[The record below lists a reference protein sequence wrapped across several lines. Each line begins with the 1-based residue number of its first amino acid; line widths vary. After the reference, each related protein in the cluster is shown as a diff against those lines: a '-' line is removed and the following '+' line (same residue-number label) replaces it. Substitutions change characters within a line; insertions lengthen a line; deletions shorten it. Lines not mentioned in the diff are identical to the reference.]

1 MIPRPEP
8 IQQIETSFR
17 IHPVTAL
24 LGPRQCGKTT
34 LARMIAE
41 QEENATIFDL
51 ENPVDIRRLSVPMQA
66 LKGLEGLVVIDEVQ
80 RKPELFEL
88 LRVLVDRPERKARFL
103 LPGSA
108 SPHLVKGVSETLAGR
123 IGFVDLAGFQIG
135 EIGAEHIDRL
145 YVRGGFPR
153 SFLAESDRD
162 SLQWRENFIRTFLER
177 DIPQLG
183 ISIAAETLRRFWTM
197 VAHFHGQIW
206 NAAEFARSLGTA
218 ENTARRYL
226 DILAGAYMVRVLP
239 PWFENL
245 KKRQVKAPKIYVRD
259 TGLLLSLLQI
269 PGFAEL
275 QGHPK
280 LGAAWEGFALEHV
293 IGVTGTRDAYF
304 WATHAGAEL
313 DLMVTAG
320 GRRYGFEFKYADA
333 PGRTRSMHI
342 AIQDLGLAHLWVV
355 YPGEQTYDLDKQIT
369 VIPLKEISRETHTAP
384 FSSSI

>member
-1 MIPRPEP
+1 
-8 IQQIETSFR
+8 
-17 IHPVTAL
+17 
-24 LGPRQCGKTT
+24 
-34 LARMIAE
+34 
-41 QEENATIFDL
+41 
-51 ENPVDIRRLSVPMQA
+51 
-66 LKGLEGLVVIDEVQ
+66 
-80 RKPELFEL
+80 
-88 LRVLVDRPERKARFL
+88 
-103 LPGSA
+103 
-108 SPHLVKGVSETLAGR
+108 
-123 IGFVDLAGFQIG
+123 
-135 EIGAEHIDRL
+135 
-145 YVRGGFPR
+145 
-153 SFLAESDRD
+153 
-162 SLQWRENFIRTFLER
+162 QWRENFIRTFLER

-206 NAAEFARSLGTA
+206 NAAEFARSLGAA

-269 PGFAEL
+269 PGLAEL

-280 LGAAWEGFALEHV
+280 IGAAWEGFALEHV

-313 DLMVTAG
+313 DLMVTAK

-342 AIQDLGLAHLWVV
+342 AIKDLGLAHLWVV
-355 YPGEQTYDLDKQIT
+355 YPGEQTYALDKRIT
-369 VIPLKEISRETHTAP
+369 VIPLKEMAGFAIAP
-384 FSSSI
+384 VPTDAAVAHRTENPPPRP